1 MNSFDLNQFIKQALQ
16 EDVQT
21 GDITS
26 LACIPSEN
34 RSKAILKI
42 KEDGILAGVELA
54 KSIFNYLDDTVQMNV
69 FKPDGSYVHLGEVAF
84 EVETGTR
91 NLLMAERLVLNSMQD
106 VYKRQ
111 DASIQLENKLLHL
124 NAKRIQKSEDAK
136 SLHKEFADVSYKRS
150 IQLPEDIDTES
161 LKARFEN
168 GVLYVQMNR
177 IKKVTHSIS
186 VN

>member
-1 MNSFDLNQFIKQALQ
+1 MNAYEKDEQLIIEFSMPG
-16 EDVQT
+16 V
-21 GDITS
+21 
-26 LACIPSEN
+26 
-34 RSKAILKI
+34 LK
-42 KEDGILAGVELA
+42 E
-54 KSIFNYLDDTVQMNV
+54 
-69 FKPDGSYVHLGEVAF
+69 
-84 EVETGTR
+84 
-91 NLLMAERLVLNSMQD
+91 
-106 VYKRQ
+106 

>member
-1 MNSFDLNQFIKQALQ
+1 MFDVN
-16 EDVQT
+16 
-21 GDITS
+21 
-26 LACIPSEN
+26 
-34 RSKAILKI
+34 LKI
-42 KEDGILAGVELA
+42 MMYSNYYFPYPKTFRVKSNCAVDYKPAVDQSIRPKMNAYEKDEQLIIEFSMPGVLKE
-54 KSIFNYLDDTVQMNV
+54 
-69 FKPDGSYVHLGEVAF
+69 
-84 EVETGTR
+84 
-91 NLLMAERLVLNSMQD
+91 
-106 VYKRQ
+106 

>member
-1 MNSFDLNQFIKQALQ
+1 MMYSNYYFPYPKTFRVKSNCAVNYKPAVDQSIRPKMNAYQKDEQLIIEFSMPGVL
-16 EDVQT
+16 
-21 GDITS
+21 
-26 LACIPSEN
+26 
-34 RSKAILKI
+34 
-42 KEDGILAGVELA
+42 KEDA
-54 KSIFNYLDDTVQMNV
+54 T
-69 FKPDGSYVHLGEVAF
+69 
-84 EVETGTR
+84 
-91 NLLMAERLVLNSMQD
+91 
-106 VYKRQ
+106 
-111 DASIQLENKLLHL
+111 IQLENKLLHL
-124 NAKRIQKSEDAK
+124 NAKRIQKSEDVK

>member
-1 MNSFDLNQFIKQALQ
+1 MYSNYYFPYPKTFRVKSNCAVDYKPAVDQSIRPKMNAYEKDEQLIIEFSMPG
-16 EDVQT
+16 V
-21 GDITS
+21 
-26 LACIPSEN
+26 
-34 RSKAILKI
+34 LK
-42 KEDGILAGVELA
+42 E
-54 KSIFNYLDDTVQMNV
+54 
-69 FKPDGSYVHLGEVAF
+69 
-84 EVETGTR
+84 
-91 NLLMAERLVLNSMQD
+91 
-106 VYKRQ
+106 

>member
-1 MNSFDLNQFIKQALQ
+1 MMYSNYYFPYPKTFRVKSNCAVDYKPAVDQSIRPKMNAYEKDEQLIIEFSMPG
-16 EDVQT
+16 V
-21 GDITS
+21 
-26 LACIPSEN
+26 
-34 RSKAILKI
+34 LK
-42 KEDGILAGVELA
+42 E
-54 KSIFNYLDDTVQMNV
+54 
-69 FKPDGSYVHLGEVAF
+69 
-84 EVETGTR
+84 
-91 NLLMAERLVLNSMQD
+91 
-106 VYKRQ
+106 